1 MPVEIKSYREPVE
14 VTFTFPSPSPEEK
27 ANHKAN
33 PRKFPLPPDLQQET
47 GHISV
52 TLRELLPSAEA
63 KAFNRVGR
71 DAGLMIQ
78 ELVKESLVR
87 AVKVGGEVVELSTED
102 SSVDAFMAMK
112 WSAMD
117 EDVPKP
123 YKNNEQFVNA
133 IPRPHEETVEMV
145 KDYCQYVWD
154 TYGRFPAYLDPMYQR
169 LTCQAQHVDPD
180 FYEENF
186 PEGSLSG
193 QHKNHFHRW
202 HPELCDHEGKP
213 PRKA

>member
-27 ANHKAN
+27 AAHKTN

-102 SSVDAFMAMK
+102 SSVDAFMAMVGPK
-112 WSAMD
+112 GRTLVMAAYNEVNQPKADSNASFLASA
-117 EDVPKP
+117 
-123 YKNNEQFVNA
+123 
-133 IPRPHEETVEMV
+133 T
-145 KDYCQYVWD
+145 
-154 TYGRFPAYLDPMYQR
+154 
-169 LTCQAQHVDPD
+169 AQV
-180 FYEENF
+180 
-186 PEGSLSG
+186 
-193 QHKNHFHRW
+193 R
-202 HPELCDHEGKP
+202 
-213 PRKA
+213 